1 MFWWLVMPLGAALV
15 LTVAGILQLSHIA
28 TTYSAMGRV
37 IMATSAMSP
46 DRILEKADE
55 EKLTPIQL
63 YDVLLHRTYQAKAN
77 PVLISR
83 QYRQDIP
90 SNSSSELPL
99 GSGLL
104 QYHPGNLNS
113 LEHMEAGYSDDTAS

>member
-1 MFWWLVMPLGAALV
+1 MFWWLVMPKFAAIA

-55 EKLTPIQL
+55 EKLTPTQL

-77 PVLISR
+77 PVAISS
-83 QYRQDIP
+83 QYRRAIP
-90 SNSSSELPL
+90 ANSAIHVPL
-99 GSGLL
+99 GSTEEGSGPV
-104 QYHPGNLNS
+104 QHPGDLNS
-113 LEHMEAGYSDDTAS
+113 LEHIIMEL